1 MDKISFI
8 IPNNDN
14 NKTLDFLK
22 VPNNSTNVKS
32 ENIIVKNNITNY
44 IKIAPN
50 VYSFNSYNLLEND
63 IYILYNN
70 ACQIKKENKIDA
82 IKIFKKCV
90 ELISNKVKKE
100 IIYEIFINLAL
111 LVSETNGTS
120 EEVANYYKEAL
131 NIFSDRA
138 EPYFYWSIYSNK
150 IRHFEKS
157 YDLLNKALLLSYD
170 EAKMKYPGTQFSAYG
185 KHLYDELA
193 VSCYWL
199 KKYDEGKMLLEK
211 IIDDP
216 DFSHIKQRLKQN
228 LENINTEIANQN

>member
-14 NKTLDFLK
+14 NKTLEK

-32 ENIIVKNNITNY
+32 ETIIVKNNITNY

-50 VYSFNSYNLLEND
+50 VYSFNSYHLLEND

-90 ELISNKVKKE
+90 ELITNKVKKE

-111 LVSETNGTS
+111 LLSDTNGTS
-120 EEVANYYKEAL
+120 DEIGNYYKEAL

-138 EPYFYWSIYSNK
+138 EPYFYWSIYSNRK
-150 IRHFEKS
+150 HHFEKS
-157 YDLLNKALLLSYD
+157 YELLNKALLLSYD
-170 EAKMKYPGTQFSAYG
+170 EAKIKYPGTQFSAYG
-185 KHLYDELA
+185 KYLYNELYI
-193 VSCYWL
+193 SCYSL
-199 KKYDEGKMLLEK
+199 KKYNEAKILLEK

-216 DFSHIKQRLKQN
+216 DFSHSKERFKQN
-228 LENINTEIANQN
+228 LENINTKISNQS